1 MADPIA
7 ENEPSSLDELTHSEL
22 LVMHQTSSSAI
33 LFSKMVQWLCIG
45 MCLALF
51 CVAVFIS
58 KIAGTH
64 GSLNNL
70 VLVTNILLACAAIFL
85 IFMYQMW
92 QFNEIRRIRK
102 IEKCFSTLCR
112 KIHQSESHGERSIE
126 RYTLLVFMI
135 LLVLSGAAVSIM
147 TIR

>member
-7 ENEPSSLDELTHSEL
+7 ENEPSNLDELTHSEL
-22 LVMHQTSSSAI
+22 RVMHQAASSAI
-33 LFSKMVQWLCIG
+33 LFAKFIQWSCIG
-45 MCLALF
+45 ACLVLF
-51 CVAVFIS
+51 CAAVFIS

-64 GSLNNL
+64 GSLTNL
-70 VLVTNILLACAAIFL
+70 VLVTNILLACASIFL

-112 KIHQSESHGERSIE
+112 KIHHTESHGERSIE

-135 LLVLSGAAVSIM
+135 LLILSGAAVSIM
-147 TIR
+147 AIR